1 MGRTRHGKR
10 SHTSILLRIMI
21 SRIEAIEYIKASGC
35 SVEEAEDMVKDLPAE
50 FDTSDPN
57 VTEEICDVMIDGMLK
72 TIEGMEWVN
81 DNENRNTKIHEISRA
96 RT

>member
-1 MGRTRHGKR
+1 
-10 SHTSILLRIMI
+10 MI
-21 SRIEAIEYIKASGC
+21 SRTEAIEYIKASGC

-50 FDTSDPN
+50 FDTRDPN

-81 DNENRNTKIHEISRA
+81 DNENWHTKIYGISGA